1 MDNISINI
9 ILLVEIIILILFL
22 FLFTKFT
29 LIIIIIL
36 ILIYLYLQFSKNPAT
51 KIDPNTK
58 FQSIEYYPSFTT
70 TYHLVNK
77 KMFKIGKNDI
87 LVKTFYA
94 SINPLD
100 YKINYNIIPFYRYF
114 VYLGIGFDIVGQVIE
129 IGNNIKNIKI
139 GDYIYGKSESG
150 SLSEYSICSEK
161 YVVNINNISNN
172 SQKLIQI
179 AGLPLVGVTAL
190 QCLKFFNNIENKD
203 VLIVGASGGVGHI
216 AIQLCKYLKANKI
229 YGVCSSKNFN
239 LIQKFTQNL
248 VDYGSDL
255 QSQFNQQ
262 NFDLI
267 FDTVSSFEDGD
278 KQKVYNKFLKEN
290 GCYIKINSDSI
301 LEFGKGILNS
311 YCHINFERKNNHV
324 HLLKWNLK
332 DLEQL
337 YNIFNEEQLTIFT
350 DIYQFSLEN
359 VNEGFNKLKSRRT
372 TGKIIYEFK

>member
-161 YVVNINNISNN
+161 YVIF
-172 SQKLIQI
+172 QI
-179 AGLPLVGVTAL
+179 I
-190 QCLKFFNNIENKD
+190 LKN
-203 VLIVGASGGVGHI
+203 
-216 AIQLCKYLKANKI
+216 
-229 YGVCSSKNFN
+229 
-239 LIQKFTQNL
+239 
-248 VDYGSDL
+248 
-255 QSQFNQQ
+255 
-262 NFDLI
+262 
-267 FDTVSSFEDGD
+267 
-278 KQKVYNKFLKEN
+278 
-290 GCYIKINSDSI
+290 
-301 LEFGKGILNS
+301 
-311 YCHINFERKNNHV
+311 
-324 HLLKWNLK
+324 
-332 DLEQL
+332 
-337 YNIFNEEQLTIFT
+337 
-350 DIYQFSLEN
+350 
-359 VNEGFNKLKSRRT
+359 
-372 TGKIIYEFK
+372 